1 LVEIKELQQY
11 AMAMLKDTGIK
22 ARIVKKYVPLINQL
36 INGYLSA
43 MNFFITF
50 ELDENFN
57 ETIKTPNM
65 DTYSYQSFSEGE
77 KMRINLA
84 ILFTWR
90 EIARLRNSVSTNL
103 LVMDELFD
111 GSMDSPGVEDFI
123 DIIEE
128 LTGHTNVFIISHKSQ
143 MFDKFRSVIRFEKV
157 RNFSRI
163 APEHTL
169 T

>member
-1 LVEIKELQQY
+1 
-11 AMAMLKDTGIK
+11 
-22 ARIVKKYVPLINQL
+22 
-36 INGYLSA
+36 
-43 MNFFITF
+43 
-50 ELDENFN
+50 
-57 ETIKTPNM
+57 
-65 DTYSYQSFSEGE
+65 
-77 KMRINLA
+77 
-84 ILFTWR
+84 
-90 EIARLRNSVSTNL
+90 
-103 LVMDELFD
+103 MDELFD